1 MFVMS
6 VVSLIYNVNVIV
18 IFVLFGYLTFC
29 FVVESNVENNGNVL
43 SVYVI
48 LLPWRGV

>member
-1 MFVMS
+1 MFVTS

-29 FVVESNVENNGNVL
+29 FVVESNVENNGNVV
-43 SVYVI
+43 SVKRVF
-48 LLPWRGV
+48 L